1 MATINHYQ
9 KVTQRERYN
18 RYFSEAFKRNKV
30 TEIERN
36 LTTVSE
42 LCREYQI
49 SRTSVYNWIYKYSLM
64 RKRGI
69 KQVVEAKSDTRKLQ
83 EMQKYIKEL
92 EQLLGQKQIKVDFY
106 EKMIELAEEEFGIEI
121 KKKASTPRSGGS
133 GSTGKNTPSK

>member
-1 MATINHYQ
+1 MATVNHYH

-36 LTTVSE
+36 LTTISE

-64 RKRGI
+64 RKKGV

-83 EMQKYIKEL
+83 QMQKYIKEL